1 MIIKK
6 KNKILKIWN
15 TNIALKIAQLENITM
30 TNNHWEII
38 YLIRNLYITCNII
51 PPNRMLLKIIKN
63 KLGIEKSNN
72 KYLLSLFPK
81 GLVKQ
86 ANKIAGLPKT
96 NICL

>member
-38 YLIRNLYITCNII
+38 HLIRNLYITYNII
-51 PPNRMLLKIIKN
+51 PPNRMLLKIIKK

-81 GLVKQ
+81 GLVQQ